1 MKQENILETVD
12 LYGGY
17 GRQEIIHAI
26 NIHVQ
31 NREIVCIIGPN
42 GSGKSTLIKVIYGL
56 ATHHGGSVYYRP
68 QMTSTDSDVS
78 YQKTKDSGDITSKQ
92 ANELVPM
99 GMAYVPQLDNVFP
112 NLTIEENLEIGG
124 YTLNEETMEKAK
136 ERVFESYPILRERK
150 KNRAKTLSGGQRQM
164 LALGRALMIDPI
176 LIILDEP
183 SAALQPSLVIEIMD
197 RVKELR
203 DDHDVSV
210 LMVEQNT
217 KSALRISDRGYIL
230 AAGQLV
236 HTDTADELLH
246 NTDLG
251 AFYLGGKKTL

>member
-236 HTDTADELLH
+236 HTDTADEL
-246 NTDLG
+246 
-251 AFYLGGKKTL
+251 